1 MLCCLS
7 SLIYATLKEDTM
19 IPELLV
25 PGNAGSQGADNT
37 VFLPTK
43 CMQLLET
50 LCAARP
56 NHCIL
61 AADFDQLPGTTI
73 PGKNAPLVA
82 TTVCFGAPL
91 QRLQLPA
98 PRQGCIEYCSYL
110 HVMLDIS
117 FFLLHKVA

>member
-7 SLIYATLKEDTM
+7 FLIYATLKEDTM

-50 LCAARP
+50 LSAARP

-61 AADFDQLPGTTI
+61 AADFDELPGTTI

-82 TTVCFGAPL
+82 TTVGFGGSSSEITAARP
-91 QRLQLPA
+91 QTRLHL
-98 PRQGCIEYCSYL
+98 IL
-110 HVMLDIS
+110 
-117 FFLLHKVA
+117 